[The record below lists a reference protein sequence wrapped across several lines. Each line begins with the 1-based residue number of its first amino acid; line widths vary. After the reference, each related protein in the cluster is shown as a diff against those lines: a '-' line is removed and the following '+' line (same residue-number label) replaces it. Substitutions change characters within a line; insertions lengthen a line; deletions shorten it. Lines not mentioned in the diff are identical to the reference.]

1 MARAAGKCPGIKW
14 VHSAPTK
21 VIHIRDVPDAVHAG
35 LTRAAQSQGVSL
47 TRYVQRELKQI
58 AEREHL
64 VRHNVEVIRRTQ
76 DQVRGNLDRKAILKE
91 LHDGRTE

>member
-1 MARAAGKCPGIKW
+1 MA
-14 VHSAPTK
+14 K
-21 VIHIRDVPDAVHAG
+21 VIHIRDVPDSVHAA
-35 LTRAAQSQGVSL
+35 LTQAAQSQGISL
-47 TRYVQRELKQI
+47 TRYVQRELKQV

-76 DQVRGNLDRKAILKE
+76 EQVSGSIDRETILKE